1 MNRIWVNIFTVLIYI
16 GSQLFVLI
24 PNSYFLKQGM
34 SESDAFLK
42 SIPYYVG
49 SFVVASILVI
59 LINRMIRNKTQLER
73 LPKADMLA
81 TIGWIIGGFFISLFA
96 QMIFGMIN
104 TFLLN
109 QPVESQNT
117 KNIMGI
123 AKEAPIFIILIAI
136 VGPILEEFVFRKVI
150 FGELYEGIKGP
161 RWLSFIIALLISGFI
176 FSCAHMDFDHTLIY
190 MGMSLVFSGLY
201 VLTNRILVPIAAHMA
216 MNGFVVIMQVV
227 FADKVQEAQ
236 EQLKTTTNIIV
247 PMVKSYFN
255 M

>member
-1 MNRIWVNIFTVLIYI
+1 MNRLWVNVLTVFIYI
-16 GSQLFVLI
+16 ASQFLVVI
-24 PNSYFLKQGM
+24 PNAYFIKQGM

-42 SIPYYVG
+42 SVPYYVA
-49 SFVVASILVI
+49 SFVIASLLVI
-59 LINRMIRNKTQLER
+59 WINRKIRNKTQLER
-73 LPKADMLA
+73 LPKSDTMA

-104 TFLLN
+104 TYLLN
-109 QPVESQNT
+109 QPLESQNT

-123 AKEAPIFIILIAI
+123 AKEAPLFIILIAI

-150 FGELYEGIKGP
+150 FGELYEVIKGP
-161 RWLSFIIALLISGFI
+161 RWIAFIIALLISGFI

-201 VLTNRILVPIAAHMA
+201 VLTNRILVPIAAHMT

-247 PMVKSYFN
+247 PLVKSYFN
-255 M
+255 I